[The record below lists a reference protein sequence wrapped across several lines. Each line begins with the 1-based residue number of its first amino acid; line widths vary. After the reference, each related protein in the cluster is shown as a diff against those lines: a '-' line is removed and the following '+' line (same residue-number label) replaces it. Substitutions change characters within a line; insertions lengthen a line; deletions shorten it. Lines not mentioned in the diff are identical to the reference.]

1 MTKSAGSR
9 LQKKKRHRPHQNSTS
24 QTNSLSST
32 SHGKCLMTKGKQEK
46 KPPRLE
52 SEEDEDDLEFDKL
65 SKKDTIKIKRPSERN
80 EKQEL

>member
-1 MTKSAGSR
+1 
-9 LQKKKRHRPHQNSTS
+9 
-24 QTNSLSST
+24 
-32 SHGKCLMTKGKQEK
+32 MTKGKQEK

-65 SKKDTIKIKRPSERN
+65 SKKDTIKIKRLSERN